1 MGEANRIGPGRCPV
15 CASPKARYTLSKNGL
30 CVVTCNACNFQG
42 FARSERSDSLLREL
56 IASEA
61 PPPVPADDNAPPSAA
76 PMPPPLLR
84 APTPTP
90 PKSERRSLMSW

>member
-1 MGEANRIGPGRCPV
+1 MGDANRIGPGRCPV

-61 PPPVPADDNAPPSAA
+61 PPPVPPAKDPPTGPGS
-76 PMPPPLLR
+76 PPLPPPI
-84 APTPTP
+84 PTPQP
-90 PKSERRSLMSW
+90 ERRSFMTW